1 MNEEGA
7 LREGA
12 LKEGALKE
20 GALKDGAAGPP
31 ASASVTE
38 LQMNAVTSARS
49 VTRFMRASYEQAA
62 AVLLVGLGVGRARP
76 DQCPRQNTPPS
87 SSYPWSQHSCVNRVT
102 RPSFAPRSLRMS
114 VCEKETHLIR
124 DI

>member
-1 MNEEGA
+1 MDGGGA
-7 LREGA
+7 LTEG
-12 LKEGALKE
+12 GPS
-20 GALKDGAAGPP
+20 PP

-102 RPSFAPRSLRMS
+102 RPTATRSIAGKISRKVESDPAADIKRGGSRRLRP
-114 VCEKETHLIR
+114 
-124 DI
+124 